1 MKIFRFPFVIFFIDF
16 PIPPF
21 APLCN
26 TIVTETGLLH
36 FLSRGFNKR
45 RLEVRKGHK
54 MFQVYPSARYLK
66 ATGQGLLM
74 LSGLLYLLA
83 ILLLV
88 PTGAS
93 LLDWLIFI
101 IISLPFLVIG
111 LLFNRAGSGRYV
123 LTDEALLWQVANQER
138 RLAYQDLRAYHLIG
152 TLPRADLLLS
162 TERTRIRISHQVE
175 GFAGLYQ
182 ELCRR
187 STALQDAPPS
197 NVPWELSVRPDHVRR
212 ASTGQSATLL
222 LTGLIALLVT
232 YLSQDLN
239 LLQAYLG
246 PGATPATLASGML
259 VVTVLIAALVV
270 GVSLSD
276 LFSLNSLSFLVGEI
290 RSQRALGQERRRP
303 GQDVIEIS
311 RQRHEQ
317 LFRGGTRVDFP
328 LYIVFANGEK
338 LEITDSWAAAHGT
351 DLDQLQKSLRLLY
364 LPPQPNG
371 EMPPDTRS
379 AADSLIKQGDQHF
392 LSGRHL
398 EALNVYQQAIQ
409 LFPAYRF
416 YHQQVGD
423 LLQQL
428 GRFEDAAAAY
438 QDLLEFAPG
447 SYRGW
452 KGLGECWLQMNRNE
466 QAAQAFERSI
476 EINSEDGGVYYA
488 AASTY
493 LRLNNR
499 GRARTSLQRALRL
512 RPELKARLQEDA
524 PLKGLL

>member
-1 MKIFRFPFVIFFIDF
+1 
-16 PIPPF
+16 
-21 APLCN
+21 
-26 TIVTETGLLH
+26 
-36 FLSRGFNKR
+36 
-45 RLEVRKGHK
+45 

-66 ATGQGLLM
+66 ATGQGILL

-101 IISLPFLVIG
+101 IISLPFLLIG

-123 LTDEALLWQVANQER
+123 LTDETLIWQAANREQ
-138 RLAYQDLRAYHLIG
+138 RLAYQDLNAYRLLG
-152 TLPRADLLLS
+152 TLPCADLLLS
-162 TERTRIRISHQVE
+162 TDRSRIRISHQVE
-175 GFAGLYQ
+175 GFAELYR
-182 ELCRR
+182 ELRRR

-197 NVPWELSVRPDHVRR
+197 SVPWELSVRPNHVHRGN
-212 ASTGQSATLL
+212 TGQLATIL

-239 LLQAYLG
+239 LLRAYLG
-246 PGATPATLASGML
+246 PGATPATLASGLL

-270 GVSLSD
+270 GVSLAD
-276 LFSLNSLSFLVGEI
+276 LLSLNSLSFLVGEI
-290 RSQRALGQERRRP
+290 RSQRALGQMRRWS
-303 GQDVIEIS
+303 GQDVIDIS

-328 LYIVFANGEK
+328 LYIIFANGEK
-338 LEITDSWAAAHGT
+338 LEITEDWAAAHGI

-364 LPPQPNG
+364 LHPQPG
-371 EMPPDTRS
+371 DEKTPDARS
-379 AADSLIKQGDQHF
+379 TADSLIQQGDEHY
-392 LSGRHL
+392 RMDREP
-398 EALNVYQQAIQ
+398 EALNAYQQAIQ

-416 YHQQVGD
+416 YNQQVGD

-428 GRFEDAAAAY
+428 GRYENAAAAY

-452 KGLGECWLQMNRNE
+452 KGLGECWLQMERNE
-466 QAAQAFERSI
+466 QAAQAFERSL

-488 AASTY
+488 AAQAY
-493 LRLNNR
+493 LRKNNR
-499 GRARTSLQRALRL
+499 GRAKACLQRALRL
-512 RPELKARLQEDA
+512 RPELKASLQEDA
-524 PLKGLL
+524 TLKELL